1 MSEKSGRKIRVGIAG
16 VTGYTGETLLR
27 ILQRHPGVEIAG
39 VSSES
44 RAGEKLSRVVPWL
57 PSRLEQNVVHVAELL
72 NRDLDAV
79 FLCLPH
85 GESAAHAAA
94 FVERGVRVVDLS
106 ADFRL
111 PDRQVYERWYGV
123 THPAPDL
130 LGEAVYGLPEFFR
143 EKVRGARLVANP
155 GCYPTSV
162 LLPLLPLFREGLVP
176 DDSVIVDSKSGL
188 SGAGKKLRERMHFVE
203 ANDNFSPY
211 SPGRTHRHV
220 PEMETYL
227 SQQKGEPVGVTFVP
241 HLVPMD
247 RGILS
252 TIYLRVAGN
261 GVQTVLDVWHSA
273 YGREPFVRVLDDTLP
288 ETKWVTGTNL
298 CLLAARE
305 VGGDRVILFSAIDNL
320 VKGASGQAVQNFN
333 LMFGFEEET
342 AL

>member
-1 MSEKSGRKIRVGIAG
+1 VSKGSTKTVRVAIAG

-27 ILQRHPGVEIAG
+27 ILERHPGVELVG

-44 RAGEKLSRVVPWL
+44 RAGEKLSQIVPWL
-57 PSRLEQNVVHVAELL
+57 PARLDQPIVHAADLYD
-72 NRDLDAV
+72 RGLDAV

-85 GESAAHAAA
+85 GESAARAKA
-94 FVERGVRVVDLS
+94 FVERGVRVIDLS

-111 PDRQVYERWYGV
+111 PDRELYEEWYRV
-123 THPAPDL
+123 THPAPEL
-130 LGEAVYGLPEFFR
+130 LSEAVYGLPEFYR
-143 EKVRGARLVANP
+143 DQVRQAGLVANP

-162 LLPLLPLFREGLVP
+162 LLPLLPLLREGLVAE
-176 DDSVIVDSKSGL
+176 DGVIVDAKSGL

-227 SQQKGEPVGVTFVP
+227 TQAAGRPVRLTFVP

-252 TIYLRVAGN
+252 TIYVRLARGSAD
-261 GVQTVLDVWHSA
+261 DVVKTWQA
-273 YGREPFVRVLDDTLP
+273 TYADEPFVRVLEDALP

-298 CLLAARE
+298 CLLAARPAGPGQA
-305 VGGDRVILFSAIDNL
+305 VLFSAIDNL

-333 LMFGFEEET
+333 LMFGFNEGT

>member
-1 MSEKSGRKIRVGIAG
+1 MKQSLAKKAKVAIVG

-27 ILQRHPGVEIAG
+27 ILGRHPGVELAG

-44 RAGEKLSRVVPWL
+44 RAGKRLSELVPWL
-57 PSRLEQNVVHVAELL
+57 PMHLDQTVVHAADLFD
-72 NRDLDAV
+72 RGLDAV

-85 GESAAHAAA
+85 GESAARAKA

-111 PDRQVYERWYGV
+111 PDRELYEAWYGV

-130 LGEAVYGLPEFFR
+130 LSEAVYGLPEVYR
-143 EKVRGARLVANP
+143 EEVRHAGLVANP
-155 GCYPTSV
+155 GCYPTSA
-162 LLPLLPLFREGLVP
+162 LLPLLPLFRKGLVAE
-176 DDSVIVDSKSGL
+176 DNVIVDAKSGL

-227 SQQKGEPVGVTFVP
+227 TQAARRPVQVTFVP

-247 RGILS
+247 RGILA
-252 TIYLRVAGN
+252 TIYVRLVRGGAEN
-261 GVQTVLDVWHSA
+261 VLEAWHAA
-273 YGREPFVRVLDDTLP
+273 YADEPFIRVLENTLP

-305 VGGDRVILFSAIDNL
+305 VGDGRVVLFSAIDNL

-333 LMFGFEEET
+333 LMFGFEEGT